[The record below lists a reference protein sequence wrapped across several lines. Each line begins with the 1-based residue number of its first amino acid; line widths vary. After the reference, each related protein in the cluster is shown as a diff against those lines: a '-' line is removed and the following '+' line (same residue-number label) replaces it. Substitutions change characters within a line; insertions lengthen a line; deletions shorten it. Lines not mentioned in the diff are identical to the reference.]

1 MKDGEAFVLYKVE
14 WEESEK
20 KYRRRASQ
28 VQNTEIELSESRDV
42 SAQNLNNVFYKGEDS
57 VDDPMVKRW
66 KRTEKFE
73 STELES
79 YHIYMQ
85 KLD

>member
-57 VDDPMVKRW
+57 VDDPMVKR
-66 KRTEKFE
+66 
-73 STELES
+73 
-79 YHIYMQ
+79 
-85 KLD
+85 